1 MKRIIKRH
9 FIAILI
15 VLLTITAA
23 AAVQYVWVSSAR
35 AKLKADKAASSRTL
49 TKLPVGTKLSVL
61 ALENRWYFVKTSRGK
76 KGWIYRGRVS
86 QKPPAASSKSGE
98 KDSLGGLLAGVTG
111 SSIQADEAD
120 TDRSIRGLSPEARE
134 YARRTGKSEQYQKAV
149 DQVLTMQIKDAE
161 IEQFLQKGG
170 IGEYA
175 Q

>member
-9 FIAILI
+9 FIAILM

-49 TKLPVGTKLSVL
+49 AKLPVGTKLSVL

-86 QKPPAASSKSGE
+86 QKPPAASSKSGK

-111 SSIQADEAD
+111 GSIRADEAD

-134 YARRTGKSEQYQKAV
+134 YARRTGKSERYQKAV
-149 DQVLTMQIKDAE
+149 DQLLSTQIKDAE